1 MLFSDIPCV
10 AIFVTDALT
19 IEVPMYSSY
28 PDLGQNRAKD
38 VHW

>member
-10 AIFVTDALT
+10 AVFMSGALT

-28 PDLGQNRAKD
+28 PDPGQDRVMD
-38 VHW
+38 GHR